1 MPSYCW
7 HRVPLRMVCI
17 EVVENHV
24 NAISGERVTKRVAQF
39 CKPKKNSMSTFKFTI
54 KTLTVSNDFSVEITP
69 QNATDS
75 VLVRLLVG
83 GQVIRGLTTNMADM
97 MGDFIRNSHDLW
109 PIGWSEG
116 LAYYMV
122 HCAYDFK
129 SISVPDTD
137 ERSREWIY
145 DKQSHIIYGARRA
158 GSRLYLSTRL
168 VDENNGSTIQCA
180 SLEISQTSLPYRQME
195 SRSIARRDEL
205 HNSFINVFQFYHNS
219 ADFNQGIV
227 RGFLRKYL
235 AYTDSPCGSADDTI
249 SSTRVESEPLPTPTD
264 TNQNQNTN
272 LMTNE
277 TNGIVYATTGR
288 HDRGIVNS
296 YHRKPAPLNHAVGA
310 KHVDIA
316 GVSSRKLPK
325 VLRVD
330 NSGDY
335 SSKFTIGFEIE
346 KNELHRDAL
355 KEYPLF
361 CGFETD
367 GSCGYE
373 AVTNILPLLPD
384 SKWRDKVFALMD
396 DAEKIIEDA
405 YSPSDQRC
413 GGHITIAVEGLSGV
427 QLMSRIRKNC
437 GIVYAL
443 WRHRLKNRF
452 CNQNTNMYPTSREPR
467 SSQRRRTINGF
478 SRYSVA
484 TVKGNCLEFRLPHR
498 VSSVKQ
504 LKLRYELFY
513 EIVDFTIN
521 NPRTD
526 HAKLLERLRP
536 IIMKMYDN
544 NLDRVDKVIGLASGF
559 REFILTKTITEPV
572 SHVLCPDG
580 AFSSYLSYVD
590 YATDLVNLYQG
601 RHDSVIVNDNEWRT
615 RFKRAFPNCSLP
627 SMSV

>member
-1 MPSYCW
+1 
-7 HRVPLRMVCI
+7 
-17 EVVENHV
+17 
-24 NAISGERVTKRVAQF
+24 
-39 CKPKKNSMSTFKFTI
+39 MSKFKFTI
-54 KTLTVSNDFSVEITP
+54 KTLTLSNDFSVEIKP
-69 QNATDS
+69 QVLTDS
-75 VLVRLLVG
+75 ALVSLLVG
-83 GQVIRGLTTNMADM
+83 GVVKRGLTTNMGDM
-97 MGDFIRNSHDLW
+97 MADFIRNSHDLW
-109 PIGWSEG
+109 PIGWSEP
-116 LAYYMV
+116 LAEYMIG
-122 HCAYDFK
+122 CAYDFM
-129 SISVPDTD
+129 SIAVPDTD
-137 ERSREWIY
+137 ERSREWVY
-145 DKQSHIIYGARRA
+145 DKQSDIIYGARRA
-158 GSRLYLSTRL
+158 GSRLYLTTRR
-168 VDENNGSTIQCA
+168 VDEDNGSTIQCA
-180 SLEISQTSLPYRQME
+180 SLEISNTSLPYRQM
-195 SRSIARRDEL
+195 SSIGISRRDEI
-205 HNSFINVFQFYHNS
+205 HNTFINVFQFHHS
-219 ADFNQGIV
+219 RADFNQGIV

-235 AYTDSPCGSADDTI
+235 AYSDSPCGADDNI
-249 SSTRVESEPLPTPTD
+249 VSSAQAEPAPPPTD
-264 TNQNQNTN
+264 TNQLNNS

-277 TNGIVYATTGR
+277 VNGIVYATTGF
-288 HDRGIVNS
+288 HDRGIVHS
-296 YHRKPAPLNHAVGA
+296 YHRKPAPINHAIGA

-325 VLRVD
+325 LLRVD

-396 DAEKIIEDA
+396 DASKIIEDT

-413 GGHITIAVEGLSGV
+413 GGHITIAVEGLTGT

-452 CNQNTNMYPTSREPR
+452 CNANANMYPTSREPR
-467 SSQRRRTINGF
+467 SSQRRRTVNGF

-484 TVKGNCLEFRLPHR
+484 TVKGDCLEFRLPHR

-526 HAKLLERLRP
+526 HSKLLERLRP

-572 SHVLCPDG
+572 AHVLCPDG

-601 RHDSVIVNDNEWRT
+601 RHDSVVVNDTEWRA

-627 SMSV
+627 SICC